1 MKTFRSLILL
11 GMFILSASI
20 LLACGGAAPTPILPT
35 TAPTVAPTSVPP
47 TSVPPTSAPPTSAP
61 PTLAPTAVSGQAAAG
76 ALDALKK
83 FADAENFRLKADV
96 SASPEIFQM
105 PYEPGPND
113 DPNLVR
119 IVALDGASHAAD
131 LQYTFGGFLGSFL
144 GTLVGFAPTNPTLEL
159 IVVEDQVFMR
169 GIWDGETA
177 AKWYLLPGSQS
188 QATDFKPQDIVKTV
202 TEVDFAQATFTK
214 SGAVT
219 IGAQTCDVY
228 AGDRAAFDAVLPRLT
243 QEAGLNSA
251 EIDTTKLTETDFQVT
266 VCPDGNVY
274 HIVYAFQVPVKSKP
288 AVTGKFNYEARLADF
303 AEAIVIQAPT
313 DAVPMPGATNPLP
326 TEEPSVEATETRAT
340 AGVFTLLEG
349 DWEGTSSSDSPI
361 QFTVQDGKISYVNLN
376 YAIFSGGCSAS
387 GAYGT
392 TVDNSALQDDKFTVI
407 LTNSDQVEFIFT
419 GSFESKNHASG
430 SLKITG
436 KTFCGD
442 VAEEFT
448 WTAEHI
454 TAPDSGGAETPTMEA
469 TPENTVEFEATP
481 TSESAAPSVD
491 GVAIAQNT
499 FNALNQGDVNTALAA
514 FDDDVVFNLGGM
526 SGVGKDQLQSYL
538 QTAAAAGAKYTAS
551 NIQDLGGIVTF
562 AVTLSGPFSG
572 TYPNSSIIIEDGKI
586 TVLAVQ

>member
-1 MKTFRSLILL
+1 
-11 GMFILSASI
+11 
-20 LLACGGAAPTPILPT
+20 
-35 TAPTVAPTSVPP
+35 V
-47 TSVPPTSAPPTSAP
+47 P
-61 PTLAPTAVSGQAAAG
+61 PTLAPTVASSQAAAS

-119 IVALDGASHAAD
+119 IVTLDGASHAAD

-202 TEVDFAQATFTK
+202 TEVDFAQATFAK

-228 AGDRAAFDAVLPRLT
+228 TGDRAAFDAVLPHLT

-288 AVTGKFNYEARLADF
+288 TVTGKFNYEAHLSDF
-303 AEAIVIQAPT
+303 AETIVIQAPT
-313 DAVPMPGATNPLP
+313 DAVPMPGAANVLP
-326 TEEPSVEATETRAT
+326 TEEPSVEATGTRAA

-349 DWEGTSSSDSPI
+349 EWEGTSSSDSPI

-392 TVDNSALQDDKFTVI
+392 AVDNGALQDDKFTVI

-430 SLKITG
+430 SLNITG

-469 TPENTVEFEATP
+469 TPARTVEPEATP
-481 TSESAAPSVD
+481 TSESSAPSVD
-491 GVAIAQNT
+491 GVTIAQNT
-499 FNALNQGDVNTALAA
+499 FMALNQGDVNTALAA
-514 FDDDVVFNLGGM
+514 FSDDVVFNLGGM

-538 QTAAAAGAKYTAS
+538 QTATAAGAKYTAS
-551 NIQDLGGIVTF
+551 NIQDLGGIITF
-562 AVTLSGPFSG
+562 AVTISGPISG

>member
-1 MKTFRSLILL
+1 
-11 GMFILSASI
+11 
-20 LLACGGAAPTPILPT
+20 ACGGAASTPISPT
-35 TAPTVAPTSVPP
+35 AALTAAPTVAPPTVAPP
-47 TSVPPTSAPPTSAP
+47 TVAPPTVAPTSAP
-61 PTLAPTAVSGQAAAG
+61 PTLAPIVASSQAAAS

-119 IVALDGASHAAD
+119 IVTLDGASHAAD

-228 AGDRAAFDAVLPRLT
+228 TGDRAAFDAVLPHLT

-288 AVTGKFNYEARLADF
+288 TVTGKFNYEAHLSDF
-303 AEAIVIQAPT
+303 AETIVIQAPT
-313 DAVPMPGATNPLP
+313 GAVPMPGAANVLP
-326 TEEPSVEATETRAT
+326 TEEPSVEATETRAA

-349 DWEGTSSSDSPI
+349 EWEGTSSSDSPI

-392 TVDNSALQDDKFTVI
+392 APDNGALQDDKFTVI

-419 GSFESKNHASG
+419 GSFESKNHARG
-430 SLKITG
+430 SLNITG

-469 TPENTVEFEATP
+469 TPARTVEPEATP
-481 TSESAAPSVD
+481 TSESSAPSVD
-491 GVAIAQNT
+491 GVTIAQNT
-499 FNALNQGDVNTALAA
+499 FMALNQGDVNTALAA
-514 FDDDVVFNLGGM
+514 FSDDVVFNLGGM

-538 QTAAAAGAKYTAS
+538 QTATAAGAKYTAS
-551 NIQDLGGIVTF
+551 NIQDLGGIITF
-562 AVTLSGPFSG
+562 AVTISGPISG